1 MIIIRLI
8 RAGFTDKTSDIYKG
22 GGKHPLVSHK
32 ILRFN
37 YSANRLN
44 LKEIIQ
50 IEMFTLIYF
59 QGKFN
64 RPDTL
69 VPFLENNVGMNP
81 IIQIDCVTPYLG
93 TEQDLIKDL
102 CDYLN
107 GMNSQ
112 IEVNHNLTM
121 SKSSE
126 TSNEVTKIN
135 YLAVQLQV
143 NSKQ

>member
-1 MIIIRLI
+1 
-8 RAGFTDKTSDIYKG
+8 
-22 GGKHPLVSHK
+22 
-32 ILRFN
+32 
-37 YSANRLN
+37 
-44 LKEIIQ
+44 
-50 IEMFTLIYF
+50 MFTLIYF

-69 VPFLENNVGMNP
+69 VPFLESHVGMNP

-102 CDYLN
+102 CEYLN

-112 IEVNHNLTM
+112 IEVSHNVTM
-121 SKSSE
+121 SKNSE
-126 TSNEVTKIN
+126 TSNEGTKIN

-143 NSKQ
+143 NSK

>member
-1 MIIIRLI
+1 
-8 RAGFTDKTSDIYKG
+8 
-22 GGKHPLVSHK
+22 
-32 ILRFN
+32 
-37 YSANRLN
+37 
-44 LKEIIQ
+44 
-50 IEMFTLIYF
+50 MFTLIYF
-59 QGKFN
+59 QGTFN

-69 VPFLENNVGMNP
+69 VPFLESHVGMNP

-112 IEVNHNLTM
+112 IEVIHNVTM

>member
-1 MIIIRLI
+1 
-8 RAGFTDKTSDIYKG
+8 
-22 GGKHPLVSHK
+22 
-32 ILRFN
+32 
-37 YSANRLN
+37 
-44 LKEIIQ
+44 
-50 IEMFTLIYF
+50 MFTLIYF

-69 VPFLENNVGMNP
+69 VPFLESNVGKKP
-81 IIQIDCVTPYLG
+81 LIQIDCLTPYQG

-112 IEVNHNLTM
+112 IEVIYNVTM
-121 SKSSE
+121 SKNSE
-126 TSNEVTKIN
+126 TSNEGTKIN

-143 NSKQ
+143 NSK